1 LAVCDRGSGQHER
14 CQGDEDE
21 QRSSHERN
29 LLLGRVSD
37 FRPIHAPSVG
47 DQLDPRPPP
56 GADQK
61 YRDVLRTDRAAV
73 AIEVACPAQVAS
85 LVARACSADRYHD
98 RMQARR
104 AD

>member
-1 LAVCDRGSGQHER
+1 
-14 CQGDEDE
+14 
-21 QRSSHERN
+21 
-29 LLLGRVSD
+29 
-37 FRPIHAPSVG
+37 
-47 DQLDPRPPP
+47 
-56 GADQK
+56 
-61 YRDVLRTDRAAV
+61 V